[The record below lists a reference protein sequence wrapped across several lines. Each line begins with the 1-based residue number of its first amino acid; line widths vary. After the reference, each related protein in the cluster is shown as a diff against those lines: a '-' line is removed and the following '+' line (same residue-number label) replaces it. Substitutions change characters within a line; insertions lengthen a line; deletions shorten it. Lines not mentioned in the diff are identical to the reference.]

1 LTPDAPGFKVCYK
14 HPKEVAVR
22 DCALCGRPICKQCAS
37 ESGDPK
43 LCLTCK
49 QDTMLHGDRLLKEA
63 QDQKPGSQ
71 PAARQTPFEVGEVT
85 VLDDGTVVQPEAPP
99 TLIYELEGD
108 AGEPVVP
115 PLALDEQAA
124 YDFSQVRQAAEE
136 TALATTEGPAREVI
150 EEAEPATSK
159 AGKSVMGREPR
170 TGVWS
175 QMLYAGWRA
184 LAVGALV
191 AGAWLLIAF
200 FGKQWTQISVFTL
213 GIAVPWT
220 LFNAT
225 TRRKYLGTRVWREEP
240 PVIFMSAV
248 SSAIVI
254 AFTLLIEVFARWVI
268 FGTKFP
274 MSDFAQRYFRT
285 TDWILI
291 VCGLMLSALT
301 PFVLKFGADLS
312 APSLRR
318 KAPHRTGQEAV
329 EELDQEPGEE
339 LEPGAENLEPDTEE
353 EPGESE

>member
-1 LTPDAPGFKVCYK
+1 
-14 HPKEVAVR
+14 
-22 DCALCGRPICKQCAS
+22 
-37 ESGDPK
+37 
-43 LCLTCK
+43 
-49 QDTMLHGDRLLKEA
+49 MLHGDRLLKEA

-85 VLDDGTVVQPEAPP
+85 VLDDGTVVRPGAPP

-115 PLALDEQAA
+115 PLALDGQAA
-124 YDFSQVRQAAEE
+124 YDFSQVMPADEATAEE
-136 TALATTEGPAREVI
+136 VASAETEVPAREVI
-150 EEAEPATSK
+150 EEAEPATPK
-159 AGKSVMGREPR
+159 AGKSVMGRGPR

-175 QMLYAGWRA
+175 QMLYAGWYA
-184 LAVGALV
+184 LAAGVLV
-191 AGAWLLIAF
+191 TAAWLLIAL
-200 FGKQWTQISVFTL
+200 GAKQWTQISVLTL
-213 GIAVPWT
+213 GIAVPWA

-225 TRRKYLGTRVWREEP
+225 TRRKYLGTRVWRETP

-254 AFTLLIEVFARWVI
+254 AFTLLMEVFARWLI
-268 FGTKFP
+268 FGAKFP
-274 MSDFAQRYFRT
+274 MSDFAQRYFKT

-301 PFVLKFGADLS
+301 PFVLKFGAALS

-318 KAPHRTGQEAV
+318 KAPQRTGQEAV

-353 EPGESE
+353 EPGETE